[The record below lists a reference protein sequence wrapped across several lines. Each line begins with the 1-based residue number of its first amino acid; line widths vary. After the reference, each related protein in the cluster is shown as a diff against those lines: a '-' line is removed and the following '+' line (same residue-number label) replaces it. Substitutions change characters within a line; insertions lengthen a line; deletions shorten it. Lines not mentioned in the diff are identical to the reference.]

1 MKHSPL
7 YWPIFTFSSFY
18 FYFKQITVSQI
29 FCIYHALF
37 ISFARLSARSLI
49 SLSLQQSPK
58 VICDKGFVKFL
69 SFLIFFFPLWGF
81 WNWILGML
89 VYCFIFWVRIWK
101 WVVEILIL
109 LGLSR
114 SGYQRLG
121 FFGGYSFVTLT
132 IWG

>member
-69 SFLIFFFPLWGF
+69 SFLF
-81 WNWILGML
+81 
-89 VYCFIFWVRIWK
+89 FIFSSLRILELDIGY
-101 WVVEILIL
+101 VGVLFHF
-109 LGLSR
+109 LSENLEVG
-114 SGYQRLG
+114 SGD
-121 FFGGYSFVTLT
+121 FDSFR
-132 IWG
+132 II